1 MDSGL
6 TVNFVDCRYLYSLYG
21 GFIKGVV
28 WTSCFLAGWGR
39 GFKNG
44 CKAFFDGIFELIKN
58 PSFFRLRVYTTR
70 LMEVKKSRGKKYKAE
85 ILGIFL
91 WKVAYHYVK
100 YGYCMY
106 ALREIPEG
114 KDLNGIDEK
123 IRSAYAVTYC
133 RMTRL
138 RRKKEGMANVVYIR
152 YRRSFILLG
161 TPGAHESFSR
171 IVTHD
176 INTAPLHFKGYSI
189 GIKGGKPSV
198 MITAHRMKKIAAIAY
213 GIALHNEKRVTD
225 FFQSISPYTFP
236 GVVRQ
241 IRALL
246 FRVNRRRKRA
256 GLSVIP
262 DFHPSEMYRSM
273 QSHRRKEVFRR

>member
-1 MDSGL
+1 MD
-6 TVNFVDCRYLYSLYG
+6 
-21 GFIKGVV
+21 
-28 WTSCFLAGWGR
+28 
-39 GFKNG
+39 
-44 CKAFFDGIFELIKN
+44 
-58 PSFFRLRVYTTR
+58 
-70 LMEVKKSRGKKYKAE
+70 VKKRRGKKYEAE
-85 ILGIFL
+85 TLGIFL

-114 KDLNGIDEK
+114 KDLDGIDEK
-123 IRSAYAVTYC
+123 VRFAYKVTYC

-138 RRKKEGMANVVYIR
+138 RRKKDGMANVVYIR

-161 TPGAHESFSR
+161 TSGAHESFSR

-176 INTAPLHFKGYSI
+176 INTVPLHFKGYSI
-189 GIKGGKPSV
+189 GVKGGGPSV
-198 MITAHRMKKIAAIAY
+198 MITADRMKKIAAIAN
-213 GIALHNEKRVTD
+213 GIGLHNEGKVTD

-236 GVVRQ
+236 GVVGQ

-246 FRVNRRRKRA
+246 FRVNRKRKRA

-262 DFHPSEMYRSM
+262 DLHTSKTYRSM
-273 QSHRRKEVFRR
+273 